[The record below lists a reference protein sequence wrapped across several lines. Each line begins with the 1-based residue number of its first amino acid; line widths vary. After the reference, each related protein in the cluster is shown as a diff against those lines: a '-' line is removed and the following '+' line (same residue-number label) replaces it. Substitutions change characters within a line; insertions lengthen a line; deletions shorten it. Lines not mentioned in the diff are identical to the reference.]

1 MQRTTQTA
9 RSQPVGPW
17 VRLRD
22 ISLTAVAFAFV
33 LAFVFDVAPQD
44 EEGILAETYAMLSR

>member
-33 LAFVFDVAPQD
+33 LAFVFDMAPQD
-44 EEGILAETYAMLSR
+44 EEGILAETYAMLAR